1 MAQDLR
7 IDSTLTKMVRENYL
21 PLLDNLLTEKPSAFM
36 AKINKETLTSAEI
49 VSGAPLGINGGFGFG
64 GEGEATPAAGGQLY
78 ERFKATAKDAYVN
91 LAISVK
97 ATLLSTK
104 AGSLVDAM
112 HSEVESAYKA
122 ANWNMA
128 RALFG
133 NGTGIL
139 TTIKA
144 LSSSGNTIEVDDTT
158 YLKEG
163 LIIDIYAT
171 GGSSPVTNGKQ
182 RRIKSIDRKN
192 KTITLSGDPG
202 TFAAGFITVQNSY
215 KKEITGIGAIFDNSI
230 ETLYGVKKSDTPAL
244 YPTIADAAGDIS
256 DGFITN
262 ALLDAEDDKNSEVDM
277 LLCGRGAYNAYV
289 DYLRANNVRVEEISK
304 TISGGFKAI
313 KFIIGN
319 REVDVVYEKFV
330 PSKEMWGVETG
341 SFIYKRTP
349 FNFATLDKANAFT
362 LMENSSVYRALL
374 ASYGELICKNP
385 GGCVRLT
392 NCCA

>member
-1 MAQDLR
+1 MVQDLSTA
-7 IDSTLTKMVRENYL
+7 STLTKMTRENYL
-21 PLLDNLLTEKPSAFM
+21 PLFDNLLTTNPSPFM
-36 AKINKETLTSAEI
+36 AKIKKETLTSAEI

-64 GEGEATPAAGGQLY
+64 EEGLATPAAGGQLY

-97 ATLLSTK
+97 ATKLGTK
-104 AGSLVDAM
+104 AGSLVDAL
-112 HSEVESAYKA
+112 HSEIESAYKSA
-122 ANWNMA
+122 EWNMG

-144 LSSSGNTIEVDDTT
+144 LSSAGNVITVDNTA

-171 GGSSPVTNGKQ
+171 GGSSPVTGGKQ
-182 RRIKSIDRKN
+182 RRITSVDRKN
-192 KTITLSGDPG
+192 KTITISGEAQA
-202 TFAAGFITVQNSY
+202 FAAGFITVQNSY
-215 KKEITGIGAIFDNSI
+215 NREITGIGAIFDTSV
-230 ETLYGVKKSDTPAL
+230 TSLYDVKKADNPAL
-244 YPTIADAAGDIS
+244 YPTEVDAQGDIS
-256 DGFITN
+256 DGIITN
-262 ALLDAEDDKNSEVDM
+262 ALLDAEDDKNSAVDM
-277 LLCGRGAYNAYV
+277 LLCGRDAYNAYIE
-289 DYLRANNVRVEEISK
+289 YLRTNNVRVEEISK
-304 TISGGFKAI
+304 EISGGFKAI

-349 FNFATLDKANAFT
+349 FDFATLDKANAFT
-362 LMENSSVYRALL
+362 LMENNSVYRALL

-385 GGCVRLT
+385 GGCVRISR
-392 NCCA
+392 CCA